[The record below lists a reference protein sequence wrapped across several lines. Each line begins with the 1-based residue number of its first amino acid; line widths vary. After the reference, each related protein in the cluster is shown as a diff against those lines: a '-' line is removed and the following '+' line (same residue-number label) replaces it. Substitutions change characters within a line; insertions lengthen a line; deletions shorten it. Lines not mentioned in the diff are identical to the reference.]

1 METTKTTS
9 IVKAE
14 EFGLKP
20 EQGEAITKGLKVIL
34 EEREVLSEQYQALT
48 KAEINEETIQASKKL
63 RLAIR
68 DNRTKGI
75 EKWHEANKAYWLAGG
90 KFVDAVRRKEIVENE
105 RMEENLQS
113 IENHYENLEKQRL
126 DQVEAARKGL
136 LEEFPDVNFNGY
148 DLRNMDNNSFRQLLE
163 DQRELKSIREKRAQE
178 EAEQAAKLKE
188 KQELAEV
195 RKKETMMLI
204 PFIPNYSDIDFGEM
218 GVVEYVNLLT
228 EAKQLKFDHEEQQK
242 KIEEEN
248 KRLKE
253 QADKLAQQTADREA
267 QIKAT
272 QELQNTRL
280 AEILPFND
288 PKKNLIDLSKLHEL
302 TSEDYNRILTNKKAY
317 WQKAQDEAKA
327 IADKQ
332 AADKKKAEE
341 ETARLAKELADKK
354 AAEEAAIKKK
364 AEEDAAAEE
373 AKKKAAIAPDKDK
386 LKLKVNELKYEL
398 SVLSG
403 QTASALDVEI
413 KTKFDGFQ
421 KWAIEQIDK
430 I

>member
-1 METTKTTS
+1 MTNEL
-9 IVKAE
+9 IVIKAE
-14 EFGLKP
+14 DFGLKP
-20 EQGEAITKGLKVIL
+20 EQGETITKGLKVIL
-34 EEREVLSEQYQALT
+34 EEREILIKQYQTLM
-48 KAEINEETIQASKKL
+48 KSEINEETIQESKKL
-63 RLAIR
+63 RLLVR

-105 RMEENLQS
+105 RMEEKLLSN
-113 IENHYENLEKQRL
+113 ENYYENLEKERL
-126 DQVEAARKGL
+126 DKVELARKGL

-148 DLRNMDNNSFRQLLE
+148 DLRNMDNGSFRQLLE
-163 DQRELKSIREKRAQE
+163 DQRELKTIRENRAKE
-178 EAEQAAKLKE
+178 EAEQAAKE
-188 KQELAEV
+188 KAKNELAEV

-204 PFIPNYSDIDFGEM
+204 PFIPNYADIDFGEM

-228 EAKQLKFDHEEQQK
+228 EAKQSKFDHEEQQK
-242 KIEEEN
+242 KIEDEN

-253 QADKLAQQTADREA
+253 QADKAAQQTADREA
-267 QIKAT
+267 KIKAT

-288 PKKNLIDLSKLHEL
+288 PKKNLIDLSKLWEL
-302 TSEDYNRILTNKKAY
+302 SSEDYHRILTNKKSD

-332 AADKKKAEE
+332 ATEKAASEK
-341 ETARLAKELADKK
+341 ETARLAKELADKQ

-364 AEEDAAAEE
+364 AEEDVAAEE

-403 QTASALDVEI
+403 VTASNLDIEI
-413 KTKFDGFQ
+413 KTKFAGFQ
-421 KWAIEQIDK
+421 KWAIGEIEK